1 MAIDYGISTAL
12 SGFFGSGDKKAIRQQ
27 EMQTLMQMNQQMEN
41 QKNQELKLGM
51 EMEQFISSA
60 DDVARKIIM
69 QQGIRE
75 EDRKYIQDLAASER
89 SSIEENIKK
98 HGSMI
103 KYLRAGGYKDLMNY
117 KRSILGSDK
126 MAELESNAAVYSKIL
141 QAKETTPDQIFQRD
155 LDNLKLYQEG
165 KIDNLTYS
173 GLMSK
178 MDMEG
183 LADEYG
189 KDQEITDD
197 MILNYS
203 NNRNIV
209 LQNISREYG
218 YATEDITEDMMVSW
232 VSQRYGSTA
241 RGGVPMH
248 GKQDIKASPAND
260 LITSLRTT
268 KTKFA
273 DFDDG
278 TGTKMADEFMSGA
291 SVIWKTKLGH
301 DPGTKTEWKRGMRP
315 TSGGRV
321 VTNPALERMILETT
335 FTGGDKG
342 SIKWKG
348 NKKKVYGVKSAGLF
362 LHNGSEISP
371 DETGFWHME
380 GDVAPTLH
388 YQGMFVG
395 YKGEGKNLKTNRWES
410 FLITDIKDEKKRAE
424 MQELYG
430 NVEVSPVLIA
440 ELRDS
445 DLIRDDLYYKEIPVH
460 TDYFRSELNKTA
472 DINTELAAERNL
484 GIDTHH
490 KIKDRTAE
498 NKRIMQSNDKIA
510 KAYGDGS
517 PESVMTLMDSFG
529 SPLQQRME
537 MTGIP
542 NHMYPLLMAEMME
555 SIDPKSKDP
564 GTELLNNIVN
574 FSQFALHP
582 NNTEWLEV
590 LRGGNIANYYALM
603 ETNNYDLAKRIKKS
617 ASIWA
622 DVLKT
627 EE

>member
-1 MAIDYGISTAL
+1 MAIDYGLTTAL

-27 EMQTLMQMNQQMEN
+27 EMQTMMQMHQQIEN

-60 DDVARKIIM
+60 DDVARQTIM
-69 QQGIRE
+69 KQGIRE

-183 LADEYG
+183 LVDEYG

-218 YATEDITEDMMVSW
+218 YAPEDITEDMMVSW

-248 GKQDIKASPAND
+248 GKQDVKASPSND
-260 LITSLRTT
+260 LITSL
-268 KTKFA
+268 KASPIKLA
-273 DFDDG
+273 DFNEDMSHEFELGAG
-278 TGTKMADEFMSGA
+278 T
-291 SVIWKTKLGH
+291 VWKTKMGH
-301 DPGTKTEWKRGMRP
+301 DATVRTEWKRGMRP
-315 TSGGRV
+315 KTGGRV
-321 VTNPALERMILETT
+321 ITNPDMEKMILSTT
-335 FTGGDKG
+335 FDGGDGG

-348 NKKKVYGVKSAGLF
+348 DKKKVYGARSAGLY
-362 LHNGSEISP
+362 LHNGSQLTE
-371 DETGFWHME
+371 DESGFWNME
-380 GDVAPTLH
+380 GDVAPTLN

-395 YKGEGKNLKTNRWES
+395 YKGKGFNPKTNRYES

-430 NVEVSPVLIA
+430 NVEVSPVVIA

-445 DLIRDDLYYKEIPVH
+445 DLIRDDLYYKEIPIES
-460 TDYFRSELNKTA
+460 DYFRSKINKTA

-484 GIDTHH
+484 NIDTDH
-490 KIKDRTAE
+490 KIKDRTVE

-603 ETNNYDLAKRIKKS
+603 ETNNYDLAKRVKRS
-617 ASIWA
+617 ASVWA

>member
-1 MAIDYGISTAL
+1 MAIDYGLTTAL
-12 SGFFGSGDKKAIRQQ
+12 SGFFGSGDKKAIKQQ
-27 EMQTLMQMNQQMEN
+27 EMQTMMQMHQQMEN

-60 DDVARKIIM
+60 DDVARKTIM

-75 EDRKYIQDLAASER
+75 EDRKYIQDQAASER

-165 KIDNLTYS
+165 KVDNLTYS

-183 LADEYG
+183 LVDEYG

-218 YATEDITEDMMVSW
+218 YTPEDITEDMMVSW

-248 GKQDIKASPAND
+248 GKQDVKASPSND
-260 LITSLRTT
+260 LITSLKSSPT
-268 KTKFA
+268 KLA
-273 DFDDG
+273 DFDEN
-278 TGTKMADEFMSGA
+278 MMHEFELGA
-291 SVIWKTKLGH
+291 GVTWKTKLGH
-301 DPGTKTEWKRGMRP
+301 DSETQTEWKRGMRP
-315 TSGGRV
+315 KTGGRV
-321 VTNPALERMILETT
+321 VTNPKLEKMILNTT
-335 FTGGDKG
+335 FDGGDNG

-348 NKKKVYGVKSAGLF
+348 DKKKVYDVRSAGLY
-362 LHNGSEISP
+362 LHNGSQLTE
-371 DETGFWHME
+371 DETGFWNME
-380 GDVAPTLH
+380 GDVAPTLN

-395 YKGEGKNLKTNRWES
+395 YKGKGFNPKTNRYES

-430 NVEVSPVLIA
+430 DVEVSPVLIA
-440 ELRDS
+440 EHRDS
-445 DLIRDDLYYKEIPVH
+445 DLIRDDLYYKEIPVQ

-484 GIDTHH
+484 NIDTHH
-490 KIKDRTAE
+490 KIKDQTLE
-498 NKRIMQSNDKIA
+498 NKRIHQSSGKIA

-517 PESVMTLMDSFG
+517 PESVMTLMDAFG
-529 SPLQQRME
+529 SPLQKRME

-555 SIDPKSKDP
+555 NVDPKSKDP
-564 GTELLNNIVN
+564 GTELLNNIAN

-590 LRGGNIANYYALM
+590 LKGGNVSNYYALM
-603 ETNNYDLAKRIKKS
+603 ETNNYDLAKRVKRS
-617 ASIWA
+617 AGLWA

>member
-1 MAIDYGISTAL
+1 MAIDYGLTTAL
-12 SGFFGSGDKKAIRQQ
+12 SGFFGSGDKKAIKQQ
-27 EMQTLMQMNQQMEN
+27 EMQTMMQMHQQMEN

-60 DDVARKIIM
+60 DDVARQTIM
-69 QQGIRE
+69 KQGIRE

-165 KIDNLTYS
+165 KVDNLTYS

-209 LQNISREYG
+209 SQNINREYG
-218 YATEDITEDMMVSW
+218 YATEDITEDMMISW

-248 GKQDIKASPAND
+248 GKQDVKASPSND
-260 LITSLRTT
+260 LITSLKSSPT
-268 KTKFA
+268 KLA
-273 DFDDG
+273 DFDEN
-278 TGTKMADEFMSGA
+278 MMHEFELGA
-291 SVIWKTKLGH
+291 GVTWKTKLGH
-301 DPGTKTEWKRGMRP
+301 DSETQTEWKRGMRP
-315 TSGGRV
+315 KTGGRV
-321 VTNPALERMILETT
+321 VTNPKLEKMILNTT
-335 FTGGDKG
+335 FDGGDNG

-348 NKKKVYGVKSAGLF
+348 DKKKVYDVRSAGLY
-362 LHNGSEISP
+362 LHNGSQLTE
-371 DETGFWHME
+371 DETGFWNME
-380 GDVAPTLH
+380 GDVAPTLN

-395 YKGEGKNLKTNRWES
+395 YKGKGFNPKTNRYES

-430 NVEVSPVLIA
+430 DVEVSPVLIA

-445 DLIRDDLYYKEIPVH
+445 DLIRDDLYYKEVPVES
-460 TDYFRSELNKTA
+460 DYFRSELNKTA
-472 DINTELAAERNL
+472 DINTELAADRNL

-517 PESVMTLMDSFG
+517 PESVMTLMDTFG
-529 SPLQQRME
+529 SPLQKRME

-564 GTELLNNIVN
+564 GTELLNNIAN

-590 LRGGNIANYYALM
+590 LKGGNVSNYYALM
-603 ETNNYDLAKRIKKS
+603 ETNNYDLAKRVKRS
-617 ASIWA
+617 ASVWA

>member
-1 MAIDYGISTAL
+1 MAIDYGLTTAL

-27 EMQTLMQMNQQMEN
+27 EMQTLMQMHQQSEN

-51 EMEQFISSA
+51 EMEEFISSA
-60 DDVARKIIM
+60 DDAARKIIM

-75 EDRKYIQDLAASER
+75 SDRKTIQDQAASER
-89 SSIEENIKK
+89 SIIQENVKK
-98 HGSMI
+98 HGSI
-103 KYLRAGGYKDLMNY
+103 LKYLRAGGYKDLMNY
-117 KRSILGSDK
+117 KRTTLGSDK

-141 QAKETTPDQIFQRD
+141 QAKETHPDQIFQRD
-155 LDNLKLYQEG
+155 LDNLKLYQED
-165 KIDNLTYS
+165 KINNLTYS

-178 MDMEG
+178 MEMEG

-218 YATEDITEDMMVSW
+218 YAPEDITEDMMVSW

-248 GKQDIKASPAND
+248 GKQDVKASPSND
-260 LITSLRTT
+260 LITSL
-268 KTKFA
+268 KASPIKLA
-273 DFDDG
+273 DFDEN
-278 TGTKMADEFMSGA
+278 MMHEFELGA
-291 SVIWKTKLGH
+291 GVTWKTKLGH
-301 DPGTKTEWKRGMRP
+301 DSETQTEWKRGMRP
-315 TSGGRV
+315 KTGGRV
-321 VTNPALERMILETT
+321 VTNPKLERMILEAT
-335 FTGGDKG
+335 FDGGDKG
-342 SIKWKG
+342 SIKWEG
-348 NKKKVYGVKSAGLF
+348 DKKKVYDAKSAGLY
-362 LHNGSEISP
+362 LHNGSQLTE
-371 DETGFWHME
+371 DETGFWNME
-380 GDVAPTLH
+380 GDVAPTLN

-395 YKGEGKNLKTNRWES
+395 YKGKGFNPKTNRYES

-445 DLIRDDLYYKEIPVH
+445 DLIRDDLYYKEIPVES
-460 TDYFRSELNKTA
+460 DYFRSELNKTA

-490 KIKDRTAE
+490 KIKDRTVE

-517 PESVMTLMDSFG
+517 PESVMTLMDAFG
-529 SPLQQRME
+529 SPLQKRME

-555 SIDPKSKDP
+555 NVDPKSKDP

-590 LRGGNIANYYALM
+590 LKGGNIGNYYALM
-603 ETNNYDLAKRIKKS
+603 ETNNYDLAKRIKRS
-617 ASIWA
+617 AGLWA

>member
-1 MAIDYGISTAL
+1 MAIDYGLTTAL
-12 SGFFGSGDKKAIRQQ
+12 SGFFGSGDKKAIKQQ
-27 EMQTLMQMNQQMEN
+27 EMQTMMQMHQQMEN

-60 DDVARKIIM
+60 DDVARQTIM
-69 QQGIRE
+69 KQGIRE

-165 KIDNLTYS
+165 KVDNLTYS

-209 LQNISREYG
+209 SQNINREYG
-218 YATEDITEDMMVSW
+218 YATEDITEDMMISW

-248 GKQDIKASPAND
+248 GKQDVKASPSND
-260 LITSLRTT
+260 LITSLKSSPT
-268 KTKFA
+268 KLA
-273 DFDDG
+273 DFDEN
-278 TGTKMADEFMSGA
+278 MMHEFELGA
-291 SVIWKTKLGH
+291 GVTWKTKLGH
-301 DPGTKTEWKRGMRP
+301 DSETQTEWKRGMRP
-315 TSGGRV
+315 KTGGRV
-321 VTNPALERMILETT
+321 VTNPKLEKMILNTT
-335 FTGGDKG
+335 FDGGDNG

-348 NKKKVYGVKSAGLF
+348 DKKKVYDVRSAGLY
-362 LHNGSEISP
+362 LHNGSQLTE
-371 DETGFWHME
+371 DETGFWNME
-380 GDVAPTLH
+380 GDVAPTLN

-395 YKGEGKNLKTNRWES
+395 YKGKGFNPKTNRYES

-430 NVEVSPVLIA
+430 DVEVSPVLIA

-445 DLIRDDLYYKEIPVH
+445 DLIRDDLYYKEVPVES
-460 TDYFRSELNKTA
+460 DYFRSELNKTA
-472 DINTELAAERNL
+472 DINTELAADRNL

-529 SPLQQRME
+529 SPLQKRME

-564 GTELLNNIVN
+564 GTELLNNIAN

-590 LRGGNIANYYALM
+590 LKGGNVSNYYALM
-603 ETNNYDLAKRIKKS
+603 ETNNYDLAKRVKRS
-617 ASIWA
+617 ASVWA